1 MWSLKRVGA
10 YSIIPP
16 TYFASGCS
24 TMLKIRYKN
33 NKYNSVWLVEPMIS
47 IGRSAT
53 NDLVVDDAYVADKH
67 FEVHVSHETLTLK
80 NLQPLKPVR
89 VNTVDVIGACT
100 LKVDDEII
108 LGNIELVV
116 IDPKRES
123 KASSSDVANA
133 TQIRAV
139 PTTGWA
145 LKANHTALAN
155 RVFPLKDTT
164 VIGRSV
170 ECDISLAAAHLSRR
184 HAQLQVI
191 DGALFVKDLGSANG
205 TFLNGKQ
212 VMEARVKRGDEL
224 RFDALTFGVMGPAD
238 EMAKTTVRTI
248 PASNVPPAGKLAP
261 AKASPVTDKFAKQHT
276 FVKKEKPSAPSGSG
290 KRGLIVLAI
299 LAAVVIAAFIFK
311 R

>member
-1 MWSLKRVGA
+1 
-10 YSIIPP
+10 
-16 TYFASGCS
+16 
-24 TMLKIRYKN
+24 MLKIRYKN
-33 NKYNSVWLVEPMIS
+33 NKYNSVWLVEPMIT

-53 NDLVVDDAYVADKH
+53 NDLVVDDPYVADKH
-67 FEVHVSHETLTLK
+67 FEVHVTHETLTLK
-80 NLQPLKPVR
+80 NLHPLKPVR

-100 LKVDDEII
+100 LKVDDEIT
-108 LGNIELVV
+108 LGTIELVV

-123 KASSSDVANA
+123 KTGAPE
-133 TQIRAV
+133 V
-139 PTTGWA
+139 PSAAQVRPAHTTGWA

-155 RVFPLKDTT
+155 RVFPLKDITI
-164 VIGRSV
+164 IGRSAD
-170 ECDISLAAAHLSRR
+170 CDICLAAAHLSRR

-238 EMAKTTVRTI
+238 EMAKTTVRSV
-248 PASNVPPAGKLAP
+248 PLSASSAAP
-261 AKASPVTDKFAKQHT
+261 AKPAAVKNSAQQNKFATQHS
-276 FVKKEKPSAPSGSG
+276 FGKKEKPVEPEKSN
-290 KRGLIVLAI
+290 RGWIVLVVVA
-299 LAAVVIAAFIFK
+299 LAVIVALIYK

>member
-1 MWSLKRVGA
+1 
-10 YSIIPP
+10 
-16 TYFASGCS
+16 
-24 TMLKIRYKN
+24 MLKIRYKN

-53 NDLVVDDAYVADKH
+53 NDLVVDDPHVADKH
-67 FEVHVSHETLTLK
+67 FEVHVTHETLTLK

-100 LKVDDEII
+100 LKVDDEIT
-108 LGNIELVV
+108 LGAIELIV

-123 KASSSDVANA
+123 KVNLPDAANA
-133 TQIRAV
+133 TQMRAA

-145 LKANHTALAN
+145 LKANHAALVN

-164 VIGRSV
+164 VIGRSAD
-170 ECDISLAAAHLSRR
+170 CDISLAAAHLSRR
-184 HAQLQVI
+184 HAQLQII
-191 DGALFVKDLGSANG
+191 DGVLFVKDLGSANG

-238 EMAKTTVRTI
+238 EMAKTTVRSTPAATI
-248 PASNVPPAGKLAP
+248 SSAVKSSAP
-261 AKASPVTDKFAKQHT
+261 KASMANDKFATQHS
-276 FVKKEKPSAPSGSG
+276 FAKKENLSAPSGSG
-290 KRGLIVLAI
+290 RGGLIVLAI

>member
-1 MWSLKRVGA
+1 
-10 YSIIPP
+10 
-16 TYFASGCS
+16 
-24 TMLKIRYKN
+24 MLKIRYKN
-33 NKYNSVWLVEPMIS
+33 NKYNSVWLVEPMIT

-53 NDLVVDDAYVADKH
+53 NDLVVDDPYVAEKH
-67 FEVHVSHETLTLK
+67 FEVHVTHETLTLK

-100 LKVDDEII
+100 LKVDDEITV
-108 LGNIELVV
+108 GSIELVV

-123 KASSSDVANA
+123 KVGSAETANA
-133 TQIRAV
+133 TQMRAV
-139 PTTGWA
+139 QTTGWA

-155 RVFPLKDTT
+155 RVFPLKDST
-164 VIGRSV
+164 VIGRAAD
-170 ECDISLAAAHLSRR
+170 CDISLAAAHLSRR
-184 HAQLQVI
+184 HAQLFII

-238 EMAKTTVRTI
+238 EMAKTTVRSVPISSASSAKPGLATK
-248 PASNVPPAGKLAP
+248 PATQGE
-261 AKASPVTDKFAKQHT
+261 KADTHHSFAK
-276 FVKKEKPSAPSGSG
+276 KDKPAATSGGRG
-290 KRGLIVLAI
+290 KSGLIVLAI
-299 LAAVVIAAFIFK
+299 LAAVVIAAFIYK

>member
-1 MWSLKRVGA
+1 
-10 YSIIPP
+10 
-16 TYFASGCS
+16 
-24 TMLKIRYKN
+24 MLKIRYKN
-33 NKYNSVWLVEPMIS
+33 NKYNSVWLVEPMIT

-53 NDLVVDDAYVADKH
+53 NDLVVDDPYVADKH
-67 FEVHVSHETLTLK
+67 FEVHVTHETLTLK
-80 NLQPLKPVR
+80 NLQPLKPIR
-89 VNTVDVIGACT
+89 VNTVDIIGACT
-100 LKVDDEII
+100 LKVDDEITI
-108 LGNIELVV
+108 GAIELIV

-123 KASSSDVANA
+123 KVGTAETANA
-133 TQIRAV
+133 TQMRAV

-164 VIGRSV
+164 VIGRSAD
-170 ECDISLAAAHLSRR
+170 CDISLAAAHLSRR
-184 HAQLQVI
+184 HAQLQII

-238 EMAKTTVRTI
+238 EMAKTTVRSI
-248 PASNVPPAGKLAP
+248 PIPSTPSIKPAAP
-261 AKASPVTDKFAKQHT
+261 KPIAPSDKSAVQHSFA
-276 FVKKEKPSAPSGSG
+276 KKEKPSTASGSAG
-290 KRGLIVLAI
+290 KGGLIVLAI

>member
-1 MWSLKRVGA
+1 
-10 YSIIPP
+10 
-16 TYFASGCS
+16 
-24 TMLKIRYKN
+24 MLKIRYKN
-33 NKYNSVWLVEPMIS
+33 NKYNSVWLVEPMIT

-53 NDLVVDDAYVADKH
+53 NDLVVDDPYVADKH
-67 FEVHVSHETLTLK
+67 VEVHVTHETLTLK
-80 NLQPLKPVR
+80 NLQPLKPIR

-100 LKVDDEII
+100 LKVDDEITI
-108 LGNIELVV
+108 GSVELIV

-123 KASSSDVANA
+123 KAGSAEAANA
-133 TQIRAV
+133 TQMRAV
-139 PTTGWA
+139 SATGWA

-164 VIGRSV
+164 VIGRSAD
-170 ECDISLAAAHLSRR
+170 CDISLAAAHLSRR
-184 HAQLQVI
+184 HAQLQII

-238 EMAKTTVRTI
+238 EMAKTTVRSI
-248 PASNVPPAGKLAP
+248 PIPSTPSAKPAVPKPIAQ
-261 AKASPVTDKFAKQHT
+261 SDKSAVQHSFA
-276 FVKKEKPSAPSGSG
+276 KKEKSSAASGGAG
-290 KRGLIVLAI
+290 KGGLIVLAI

>member
-1 MWSLKRVGA
+1 
-10 YSIIPP
+10 
-16 TYFASGCS
+16 
-24 TMLKIRYKN
+24 MLKIRYKN
-33 NKYNSVWLVEPMIS
+33 NKYNSVWLVEPMIT

-53 NDLVVDDAYVADKH
+53 NDLVVDDPYVADKH
-67 FEVHVSHETLTLK
+67 FEVHVTHETLTLK
-80 NLQPLKPVR
+80 NLQSLKPIR
-89 VNTVDVIGACT
+89 VNTVDVIGSCT
-100 LKVDDEII
+100 LKVDDEITI
-108 LGNIELVV
+108 GSIELIV

-123 KASSSDVANA
+123 KVGSAETANA
-133 TQIRAV
+133 TQMRAV

-164 VIGRSV
+164 VIGRSAD
-170 ECDISLAAAHLSRR
+170 CDISLAAAHLSRR
-184 HAQLQVI
+184 HAQLQII

-238 EMAKTTVRTI
+238 EMAKTTVRSI
-248 PASNVPPAGKLAP
+248 PVPSTPSAKPPAPKP
-261 AKASPVTDKFAKQHT
+261 ISQSDKSAVQHSFA
-276 FVKKEKPSAPSGSG
+276 KKEKPSSASGGAG
-290 KRGLIVLAI
+290 KGGLIVLAI

>member
-1 MWSLKRVGA
+1 
-10 YSIIPP
+10 
-16 TYFASGCS
+16 
-24 TMLKIRYKN
+24 MLKIRYKN
-33 NKYNSVWLVEPMIS
+33 NKYNSVWLVEPMIT

-53 NDLVVDDAYVADKH
+53 NDLVVDDPYVADKH
-67 FEVHVSHETLTLK
+67 FEVHVTHETLTLK
-80 NLQPLKPVR
+80 NLQPLKPIR
-89 VNTVDVIGACT
+89 VNTVDVIGTCT
-100 LKVDDEII
+100 LKVDDEITV
-108 LGNIELVV
+108 GSIELVV

-123 KASSSDVANA
+123 KVGVAETANA
-133 TQIRAV
+133 TQMRAV

-164 VIGRSV
+164 VIGRSAD
-170 ECDISLAAAHLSRR
+170 CDISLAAAHLSRR
-184 HAQLQVI
+184 HAQLQII

-205 TFLNGKQ
+205 TCLNGKQ

-238 EMAKTTVRTI
+238 EMAKTTVRSI
-248 PASNVPPAGKLAP
+248 PIASTPSPKPAIPKPITHSDKSTTQHSFAKKDKPSSASGGAGK
-261 AKASPVTDKFAKQHT
+261 
-276 FVKKEKPSAPSGSG
+276 G
-290 KRGLIVLAI
+290 GLIVLAI

>member
-1 MWSLKRVGA
+1 
-10 YSIIPP
+10 
-16 TYFASGCS
+16 
-24 TMLKIRYKN
+24 MLKIRYKN

-47 IGRSAT
+47 VGRSAT
-53 NDLVVDDAYVADKH
+53 NDLVVDDPYVADKH
-67 FEVHVSHETLTLK
+67 FEVHVTHETLTLK
-80 NLQPLKPVR
+80 NLQSLKPVR

-100 LKVDDEII
+100 LKVDDEIT
-108 LGNIELVV
+108 LGAIELIV

-123 KASSSDVANA
+123 KVSSPEAANA
-133 TQIRAV
+133 TQMRVV
-139 PTTGWA
+139 PTSGWA

-164 VIGRSV
+164 VIGRSAD
-170 ECDISLAAAHLSRR
+170 CDISLAAAHLSRR
-184 HAQLQVI
+184 HAQLQII

-238 EMAKTTVRTI
+238 EMAKTTVRSI
-248 PASNVPPAGKLAP
+248 PVPNTPPA
-261 AKASPVTDKFAKQHT
+261 AKPVSVKPNSANDKFATQHS
-276 FVKKEKPSAPSGSG
+276 FVKKEKPSASGSSG
-290 KRGLIVLAI
+290 KGGLIVLAI

>member
-1 MWSLKRVGA
+1 
-10 YSIIPP
+10 
-16 TYFASGCS
+16 
-24 TMLKIRYKN
+24 MLKIRYKN

-47 IGRSAT
+47 VGRSAT
-53 NDLVVDDAYVADKH
+53 NDLVIDDSYVADKH
-67 FEVHVSHETLTLK
+67 FEVHVTHETLTLK

-100 LKVDDEII
+100 LKVDDEIT
-108 LGNIELVV
+108 LGGIELVV

-123 KASSSDVANA
+123 KVSSSEAANA
-133 TQIRAV
+133 TQMRAV

-164 VIGRSV
+164 VIGRSAD
-170 ECDISLAAAHLSRR
+170 CDISLAAAHLSRR
-184 HAQLQVI
+184 HAQLQII

-212 VMEARVKRGDEL
+212 VMESRVKRGDEL

-238 EMAKTTVRTI
+238 EMAKTTVRAV
-248 PASNVPPAGKLAP
+248 PAATTTAP
-261 AKASPVTDKFAKQHT
+261 ATKSAAPKPSVANDKFATQHS
-276 FVKKEKPSAPSGSG
+276 FAKKEKPSAPSGSG
-290 KRGLIVLAI
+290 KGGLIVLAI

-311 R
+311 S

>member
-1 MWSLKRVGA
+1 
-10 YSIIPP
+10 
-16 TYFASGCS
+16 
-24 TMLKIRYKN
+24 
-33 NKYNSVWLVEPMIS
+33 MIS

-53 NDLVVDDAYVADKH
+53 NDLVVDDSYVADKH

-100 LKVDDEII
+100 LKVDDEIT
-108 LGNIELVV
+108 LGAIELIV

-123 KASSSDVANA
+123 KVSSPDTANA
-133 TQIRAV
+133 TQMRAV
-139 PTTGWA
+139 STTGWA

-164 VIGRSV
+164 VIGRSAD
-170 ECDISLAAAHLSRR
+170 CDISLAAAHLSRR
-184 HAQLQVI
+184 HAQLQII

-224 RFDALTFGVMGPAD
+224 RFDSLTFGVMGPAD
-238 EMAKTTVRTI
+238 EMAKTTVRSI
-248 PASNVPPAGKLAP
+248 PVPNQPLVAKVAAPSKSSPTTGKLA
-261 AKASPVTDKFAKQHT
+261 TQHS
-276 FVKKEKPSAPSGSG
+276 FVKKDKPSTLGGSG
-290 KRGLIVLAI
+290 KGGLIVLAI

-311 R
+311 H

>member
-1 MWSLKRVGA
+1 
-10 YSIIPP
+10 
-16 TYFASGCS
+16 
-24 TMLKIRYKN
+24 
-33 NKYNSVWLVEPMIS
+33 MIS

-53 NDLVVDDAYVADKH
+53 NDLVVDDPYVADKH
-67 FEVHVSHETLTLK
+67 FEVHVTHETLTLK

-100 LKVDDEII
+100 LKVDDEIT
-108 LGNIELVV
+108 LGGIELVV

-123 KASSSDVANA
+123 KVSAAETANA
-133 TQIRAV
+133 TQMRSV

-164 VIGRSV
+164 VIGRSAD
-170 ECDISLAAAHLSRR
+170 CDISLAAAHLSRR
-184 HAQLQVI
+184 HAQLQII

-238 EMAKTTVRTI
+238 EMAKTTVRSI
-248 PASNVPPAGKLAP
+248 PVANTPPA
-261 AKASPVTDKFAKQHT
+261 AKPVSAKPNSANDKFATQHS
-276 FVKKEKPSAPSGSG
+276 FAKKEKPPTASGSG
-290 KRGLIVLAI
+290 KAGLIVLAI

>member
-1 MWSLKRVGA
+1 
-10 YSIIPP
+10 
-16 TYFASGCS
+16 
-24 TMLKIRYKN
+24 MLKIRYKN
-33 NKYNSVWLVEPMIS
+33 NKYNSVWLVEPMIT

-53 NDLVVDDAYVADKH
+53 NDLVVDDPYVADKH
-67 FEVHVSHETLTLK
+67 FEVHVTHETLTLK

-100 LKVDDEII
+100 LKVDDEIT
-108 LGNIELVV
+108 LGTIELVV

-123 KASSSDVANA
+123 KVTASETSNA
-133 TQIRAV
+133 TQMRAV
-139 PTTGWA
+139 HTTGWA

-164 VIGRSV
+164 VIGRSAD
-170 ECDISLAAAHLSRR
+170 CDISLAAAHLSRR
-184 HAQLQVI
+184 HAQLQII

-248 PASNVPPAGKLAP
+248 PVPPTPTARPAP
-261 AKASPVTDKFAKQHT
+261 TKPVPQNDKFATQHS
-276 FVKKEKPSAPSGSG
+276 FAKKEKPAESSGVGG
-290 KRGLIVLAI
+290 KAGLIVLAI

-311 R
+311 H

>member
-1 MWSLKRVGA
+1 
-10 YSIIPP
+10 
-16 TYFASGCS
+16 
-24 TMLKIRYKN
+24 MLKIRYKN

-47 IGRSAT
+47 VGRSAT
-53 NDLVVDDAYVADKH
+53 NDLVVDDPHVADKH
-67 FEVHVSHETLTLK
+67 FEVHVAHETLTLK

-100 LKVDDEII
+100 LKVDDEIT
-108 LGNIELVV
+108 LGAIELIV

-123 KASSSDVANA
+123 KVSSPDAANA
-133 TQIRAV
+133 TQMRAA
-139 PTTGWA
+139 PTSGWA

-155 RVFPLKDTT
+155 RVFPLRDTT
-164 VIGRSV
+164 VIGRSAD
-170 ECDISLAAAHLSRR
+170 CDISLAAAHLSRR
-184 HAQLQVI
+184 HAQLQII

-238 EMAKTTVRTI
+238 EMAKTTVRSSPLQNTPPSAK
-248 PASNVPPAGKLAP
+248 PASPKPNSVN
-261 AKASPVTDKFAKQHT
+261 DKFATQHS
-276 FVKKEKPSAPSGSG
+276 FAKKDKPSASSGSG
-290 KRGLIVLAI
+290 KGGLIVLAI

>member
-1 MWSLKRVGA
+1 
-10 YSIIPP
+10 
-16 TYFASGCS
+16 
-24 TMLKIRYKN
+24 MLKIRYKN
-33 NKYNSVWLVEPMIS
+33 NKYNSVWLVEPMIT

-53 NDLVVDDAYVADKH
+53 NDLVVDDPYVADKH
-67 FEVHVSHETLTLK
+67 FEVHVTHETLTLK
-80 NLQPLKPVR
+80 NLQPLKPIR

-100 LKVDDEII
+100 LKVDDEITI
-108 LGNIELVV
+108 GSIELIV

-123 KASSSDVANA
+123 KVGSAETANA
-133 TQIRAV
+133 TQMRAV

-164 VIGRSV
+164 VIGRSAD
-170 ECDISLAAAHLSRR
+170 CDISLAAAHLSRR
-184 HAQLQVI
+184 HAQLQII

-238 EMAKTTVRTI
+238 EMAKTTVRSIPITSTPSAKPAVPKPITQSDKSTI
-248 PASNVPPAGKLAP
+248 QHS
-261 AKASPVTDKFAKQHT
+261 FA
-276 FVKKEKPSAPSGSG
+276 KKEKPAAASGGAG
-290 KRGLIVLAI
+290 KGGLIVLAI

>member
-1 MWSLKRVGA
+1 
-10 YSIIPP
+10 
-16 TYFASGCS
+16 
-24 TMLKIRYKN
+24 MLKIRYKN

-47 IGRSAT
+47 VGRSAT
-53 NDLVVDDAYVADKH
+53 NDLVIDDPFVADKH
-67 FEVHVSHETLTLK
+67 FEVHVTHETLTVK
-80 NLQPLKPVR
+80 NLQPLKPIR
-89 VNTVDVIGACT
+89 VNNADVVGACT
-100 LKVDDEII
+100 LVVDDEISI
-108 LGNIELVV
+108 GAIELVV

-123 KASSSDVANA
+123 KVGTPETGNA
-133 TQIRAV
+133 TQMRAIA
-139 PTTGWA
+139 TTGWA

-164 VIGRSV
+164 VIGRSAD
-170 ECDISLAAAHLSRR
+170 CDISLAAAHLSRR

-248 PASNVPPAGKLAP
+248 PIPATTTATPAAKPAAPKISPANEKFSIQHNFTKKEAP
-261 AKASPVTDKFAKQHT
+261 AESN
-276 FVKKEKPSAPSGSG
+276 SSGG
-290 KRGLIVLAI
+290 KSGLIFLAI